1 MVPRPTATLSERVL
15 ANSGRRPSKTFG
27 SSSYGSRFT
36 SRYAL
41 GKNARSSGAPRAT
54 HGRNNSSTKA
64 SSDRRNVSGSSR
76 EAARKRSGY
85 VEPECG
91 ELKISGEDKRTGSTV
106 SIGRSKSDIARR
118 SNSSIVSP
126 RARAA
131 CSRVPLQVYLAP
143 EVPVEQ
149 FNEF

>member
-1 MVPRPTATLSERVL
+1 M
-15 ANSGRRPSKTFG
+15 
-27 SSSYGSRFT
+27 
-36 SRYAL
+36 
-41 GKNARSSGAPRAT
+41 
-54 HGRNNSSTKA
+54 NNSSTKA
-64 SSDRRNVSGSSR
+64 SSDRRSVSGSSR

-91 ELKISGEDKRTGSTV
+91 ELKISGDDKRTGSTV

-143 EVPVEQ
+143 EVPVER
-149 FNEF
+149 FNEFLPGRCKVASLNRGQGCKRRSRFPPKF